1 MQMQTLRVN
10 KAKCRIQNFS
20 DREWRPALN
29 PRGATNQYFS
39 NALDDIR
46 EHQPNDIYNVSVMW
60 KLQI

>member
-20 DREWRPALN
+20 DREC
-29 PRGATNQYFS
+29 PRGAINQYFS